1 MEDKLKKKLEVLM
14 KGKGIII
21 SYLLYVIVCYSV
33 TTPTRGKS
41 LRQDYRFMA
50 EHDLPPLILYS
61 KEHPPPNGETPII
74 NIDDVA
80 NELPELPSQLRSRL
94 SNLYSKWE
102 IMMSSLTHHIIG
114 LSLEQIQTLLVSI

>member
-1 MEDKLKKKLEVLM
+1 MLENGGQIEEETRSFDER
-14 KGKGIII
+14 KRYYYI
-21 SYLLYVIVCYSV
+21 SFLVVIVCYSV

-61 KEHPPPNGETPII
+61 KEHPPPNGDGLII
-74 NIDDVA
+74 NIDDVV

-94 SNLYSKWE
+94 SNMYSK
-102 IMMSSLTHHIIG
+102 
-114 LSLEQIQTLLVSI
+114 